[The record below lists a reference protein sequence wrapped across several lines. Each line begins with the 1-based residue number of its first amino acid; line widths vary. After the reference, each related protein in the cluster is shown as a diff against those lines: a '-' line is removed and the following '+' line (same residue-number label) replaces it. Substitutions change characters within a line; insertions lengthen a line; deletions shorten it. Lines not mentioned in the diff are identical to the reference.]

1 MPRFGK
7 SSMSKLRTV
16 HPDLQTLFQVVVKYF
31 DCTVVYG
38 NRTTEEQQALY
49 AQGRTKPGGIV
60 TNCDG
65 VKNKSKHQGGNAVDA
80 VPYPI
85 DWSDTNRM
93 KYFAGF
99 VIGIA
104 RILKDQGIID
114 SEIRSGYDWDG
125 DTEVKDTNF
134 IDLPHF
140 QIQN

>member
-1 MPRFGK
+1 MN
-7 SSMSKLRTV
+7 KLRTTHV
-16 HPDLQTLFQVVVKYF
+16 DLQTLFQVVVKFF
-31 DCTVVYG
+31 DCTITYG
-38 NRTTEEQQALY
+38 VRTTEEQQALY
-49 AQGRTKPGGIV
+49 ARGRTEPGGIV

-65 VKNKSKHQGGNAVDA
+65 VIAKSNHQGGFAVDS

-85 DWSDTNRM
+85 DWKDKNRM

-104 RILKDQGIID
+104 RMLKEQGLID

-125 DTEVKDTNF
+125 DTQVKDTNF

-140 QIQN
+140 QIGK